1 MIRIAILGGGGWG
14 TGLAVVLSQSRR
26 PHEIR
31 LWAREAAVVECIQR
45 DHENKIYLPGVPLPE
60 SVSASTD
67 LREILNGADILLGV
81 VPSAHAR
88 SVFTQA
94 LPFVRPEAAIVSAT
108 KGLEP
113 ATHLRMSEL
122 IEQVFRCDFGR
133 ASPFSL
139 AHPLPLKPPGASP
152 PRLCWPRTI
161 ARSRLFSRKSSPA
174 QHSASTRMMTSLA
187 WSSPVR

>member
-88 SVFTQA
+88 SVGGRHRQRHQRLGTRHAPAHERAHRAGFFDA
-94 LPFVRPEAAIVSAT
+94 ISAA
-108 KGLEP
+108 
-113 ATHLRMSEL
+113 R
-122 IEQVFRCDFGR
+122 RR
-133 ASPFSL
+133 SL
-139 AHPLPLKPPGASP
+139 WPI
-152 PRLCWPRTI
+152 LCP
-161 ARSRLFSRKSSPA
+161 
-174 QHSASTRMMTSLA
+174 
-187 WSSPVR
+187 